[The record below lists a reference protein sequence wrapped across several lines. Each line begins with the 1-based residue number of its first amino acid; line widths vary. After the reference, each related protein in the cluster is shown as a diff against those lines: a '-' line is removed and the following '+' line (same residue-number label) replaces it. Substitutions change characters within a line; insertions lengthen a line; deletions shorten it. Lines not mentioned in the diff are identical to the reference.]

1 MATPMRGIKRIQD
14 LPPVKGFMPINY
26 RRNIPNRG
34 FGPFTLLG
42 FSAFAFVYGFY
53 KIGEGNT
60 SRREIAEEKRQARIN
75 LVPVLQAEEDARW
88 VKDTAD
94 KFVPQVYIG
103 AWMPPAVNN
112 PFMGVRPD
120 NYK

>member
-1 MATPMRGIKRIQD
+1 MPSDIPCYTIDILFKTCTNPNHFHLILSSLPHLFFTPC
-14 LPPVKGFMPINY
+14 
-26 RRNIPNRG
+26 
-34 FGPFTLLG
+34 
-42 FSAFAFVYGFY
+42 
-53 KIGEGNT
+53 
-60 SRREIAEEKRQARIN
+60 REIAEEKRQARIN

>member
-1 MATPMRGIKRIQD
+1 MPSEIPCYTIDILFKRAQIRIIFHRYFRHYLICF
-14 LPPVKGFMPINY
+14 LPHV
-26 RRNIPNRG
+26 
-34 FGPFTLLG
+34 
-42 FSAFAFVYGFY
+42 
-53 KIGEGNT
+53 
-60 SRREIAEEKRQARIN
+60 REIAEEKRQARIN

>member
-60 SRREIAEEKRQARIN
+60 SRRYVTSLFLYLLFPSANILSRCIQ
-75 LVPVLQAEEDARW
+75 
-88 VKDTAD
+88 
-94 KFVPQVYIG
+94 
-103 AWMPPAVNN
+103 
-112 PFMGVRPD
+112 
-120 NYK
+120 